1 MLTFFDETG
10 SVGFKVNSEM
20 TSQVIKTFSP
30 TEILRHYV
38 DEADGAGHL
47 GPGVQSS
54 LGIGPETNAD
64 FLGSLLSKRSS
75 LGQAF
80 GRHAVRRSGDAQRG

>member
-1 MLTFFDETG
+1 MLSCFHDARR
-10 SVGFKVNSEM
+10 SVIA
-20 TSQVIKTFSP
+20 TRC
-30 TEILRHYV
+30 EILRHYV
-38 DEADGAGHL
+38 DKADGAVHL

-54 LGIGPETNAD
+54 LGIGLETNAD
-64 FLGSLLSKRSS
+64 FIGSLLSKRSS